1 MPRNPYTLESRIF
14 NRIAV
19 LRAERRLSRAQ
30 LAAELGVNYQTV
42 GYLERGEYAP
52 SLDLA
57 MRIAEHFE
65 LPIDAIFS
73 RTPFAPMSDALRAPR
88 NIDAAAD

>member
-1 MPRNPYTLESRIF
+1 MSRPANDAKIC

-19 LRAERRLSRAQ
+19 LRAEHGESRAA
-30 LAAELGVNYQTV
+30 LAHALGINHQTV

-57 MRIAEHFE
+57 LRIAEHYR
-65 LPIDAIFS
+65 LPVEAIFS
-73 RTPFAPMSDALRAPR
+73 RTPFTPMSAELYRTRSSPENAS
-88 NIDAAAD
+88 